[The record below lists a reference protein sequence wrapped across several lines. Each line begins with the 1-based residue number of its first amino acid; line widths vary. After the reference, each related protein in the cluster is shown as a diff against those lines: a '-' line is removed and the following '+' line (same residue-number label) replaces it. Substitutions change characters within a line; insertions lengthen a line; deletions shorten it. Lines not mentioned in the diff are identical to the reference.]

1 MTEPRSNPVD
11 QPGSPMEGCPRVLV
25 VDDEPAIRRFL
36 HTSLSAH
43 GYSVFDAANGREALN
58 GVAAHRPDLVIL
70 DLGLPDVDGIEVTR
84 RLREWTQ
91 IPIIIVTV
99 QEQERAKIAALD
111 AGADDYVTKPFGMGE
126 LLARMRASLRRAASP
141 AGEPVFASGQL
152 TVDLGRRL
160 ITVGEHEIQLTPTE
174 YDLLRAL
181 VTHAGKV
188 LTHHQLLRQVWGVG
202 YETETHLLRV
212 NMSNLRHKLEPD
224 AARPSYILTE
234 PGVGYRLRV
243 DS

>member
-1 MTEPRSNPVD
+1 MTDS
-11 QPGSPMEGCPRVLV
+11 GPRVLV

-36 HTSLSAH
+36 RTSLDAH
-43 GYSVFDAANGREALN
+43 GYGVFEAMNGKEALS
-58 GVAAHRPDLVIL
+58 AAATHRPDLIIL
-70 DLGLPDVDGIEVTR
+70 DLGLPDMDGIEVTR
-84 RLREWTQ
+84 LLREWTQ

-141 AGEPVFASGQL
+141 AGEPVFTSGQL

-160 ITVGEHEIQLTPTE
+160 VTIGEREVQLTPTE
-174 YDLLRAL
+174 YELLRTL
-181 VTHAGKV
+181 VAHAGKV
-188 LTHHQLLRQVWGVG
+188 LTHRQLLRQVWGVG
-202 YETETHLLRV
+202 YESETHLLRV

-224 AARPSYILTE
+224 AARPSYVLTE
-234 PGVGYRLRV
+234 PGVGYRLRT